1 MKNLVINLKQIF
13 EDKNMSAEN
22 IYYMFSK
29 ESYKWNTENVFLNK
43 FKDFNWKIS
52 FAWGYM
58 GECFFSFIN
67 DFYFSVLYN
76 NKDDIV
82 SKINYEFVI
91 VRGDYD
97 YKGIFKDNDIWMVVK
112 KNQFDIFKKQFQEI
126 ITKKKNEY
134 IETHS
139 ERNLNQIQLDSLDYY
154 NSL

>member
-1 MKNLVINLKQIF
+1 
-13 EDKNMSAEN
+13 MSAEN